1 MARLILAISLFLLVA
16 CDGEEK
22 NQTTNAPAGTTSLG
36 GDVVLGLSSQT
47 LVHDGLI
54 REFLLYVP
62 TAYDGARKLPLV
74 LNFHGNGGTPEA
86 HMAYSDMRDF
96 AELEEF
102 IVIYPQGTLLDGDS
116 HWNSMVSAD
125 GNKSDADDLG
135 FVNALL
141 MLMSSNYALD
151 ESRVYATGYS
161 NGADFTYTLACYL
174 SERITGIAPVS
185 GLMTELSL
193 QPCTPAHPT
202 AVMIFNGTADYV
214 RPYGGYDGY
223 LESVDDAANFWVG
236 YNNAGSSPEV
246 TNINNSGLRV
256 ERSHYGNGDG
266 GVGVSVFKVLGGDH
280 IWFDF
285 DVEGV

>member
-1 MARLILAISLFLLVA
+1 
-16 CDGEEK
+16 
-22 NQTTNAPAGTTSLG
+22 
-36 GDVVLGLSSQT
+36 
-47 LVHDGLI
+47 
-54 REFLLYVP
+54 
-62 TAYDGARKLPLV
+62 
-74 LNFHGNGGTPEA
+74 
-86 HMAYSDMRDF
+86 
-96 AELEEF
+96 
-102 IVIYPQGTLLDGDS
+102 
-116 HWNSMVSAD
+116 
-125 GNKSDADDLG
+125 
-135 FVNALL
+135 
-141 MLMSSNYALD
+141 
-151 ESRVYATGYS
+151 
-161 NGADFTYTLACYL
+161 CYL

-223 LESVDDAANFWVG
+223 LESVEGAASFWVG
-236 YNNAGSSPEV
+236 YNNAGSSPEI

-285 DVEGV
+285 DVEGVKSTRFIWDFLSQYDQDGLRQ